1 MDGREERLGAAVYLR
16 PVGNPLPLAFL
27 ALAAGTLTLSAMQLG
42 WVSAVEGKDVALVL
56 IGFVFP
62 LQFLA
67 TVFAFLARDGA
78 AAGGMGLI
86 AGHWLVIGLVTISS
100 PPGSTSKA
108 LGVFLLG
115 ASSLLLVP
123 TSASLATKGVAA
135 AVIGATGL
143 RFAFTGVYQLTGS
156 GGWADVAGIAGLVLF
171 ALAFYA
177 ALTLSLADAAHGSG
191 PLPIGRGERGKPVES
206 HPVEAIDREP
216 GVRPLL

>member
-1 MDGREERLGAAVYLR
+1 MNDARVVLR

-27 ALAAGTLTLSAMQLG
+27 ALGAGTLTLSAMQLG
-42 WVSAVEGKDVALVL
+42 WIPAAEGRDVAFVL

-62 LQFLA
+62 LQLLA

-86 AGHWLVIGLVTISS
+86 AGHWLVIGLVTIAS
-100 PPGSTSKA
+100 PPGSTSRA
-108 LGVFLLG
+108 LGVFLIA

-123 TSASLATKGVAA
+123 ASASLPTKTVAA
-135 AVIGATGL
+135 AVIVATGL
-143 RFAFTGVYQLTGS
+143 RFALTGVYQLTAS
-156 GGWADVAGIAGLVLF
+156 GGWADVAGIAGLALF

-177 ALTLSLADAAHGSG
+177 ALALSLADASQGSG
-191 PLPIGRGERGKPVES
+191 PLPVGRGGDG
-206 HPVEAIDREP
+206 HPVKSDPAGAIDREP